1 MRRLH
6 VIKHYLKYI
15 CKLSVYLELN
25 HGHVNSQINPDN
37 QVSARWDSNGVH
49 QEVEFD
55 NVKKPHALLYK
66 CGNMIITSTKE
77 SLWNQGPFRFL
88 SSQGCWHL
96 MIAAESWHTAEYSAD
111 VTDKNGECYP
121 RKIDS

>member
-1 MRRLH
+1 MLR
-6 VIKHYLKYI
+6 
-15 CKLSVYLELN
+15 
-25 HGHVNSQINPDN
+25 
-37 QVSARWDSNGVH
+37 
-49 QEVEFD
+49 
-55 NVKKPHALLYK
+55 PHALLYK

-96 MIAAESWHTAEYSAD
+96 MTAAESWHTAEYSAD